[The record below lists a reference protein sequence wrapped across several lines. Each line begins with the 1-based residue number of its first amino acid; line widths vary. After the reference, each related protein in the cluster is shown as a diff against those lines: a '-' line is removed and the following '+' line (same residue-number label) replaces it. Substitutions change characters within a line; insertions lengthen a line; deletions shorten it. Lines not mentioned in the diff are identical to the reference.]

1 MDRSTEPTPSDA
13 EETRGSAGSRA
24 AGRHQAIAPAR
35 RRRLLALLVGL
46 TVVVLVVD
54 QATKYL
60 AVTRLEPGEY
70 VPVIGDFLGL
80 SLVFNSGAAF
90 SFAEGSTWFF
100 TIAAT
105 VVTVVIVVV
114 ARRLGSLAWAIALGA
129 LLGGNL
135 GNLADRLFRE
145 PGFGV
150 GHVVDMINY
159 NNWFVGNVADIA
171 IVLSA
176 IAIAVLTFRGIGVDG
191 RRLVPAGHRAE
202 ETAGTGTAGA
212 AEHVETREK
221 VAGDEAST
229 AVGPEVAGP
238 ERHGAPDEEASSAVG
253 REGTAPEQSRDAD
266 EEASSAV
273 EPGDGAT
280 TTNGLDRG

>member
-13 EETRGSAGSRA
+13 EETRGSDGASP
-24 AGRHQAIAPAR
+24 AGRHLTIAPAR
-35 RRRLLALLVGL
+35 RRRLLALLAGL
-46 TVVVLVVD
+46 AVVVLVVD
-54 QATKYL
+54 QIVKYL

-70 VPVIGDFLGL
+70 VPIIGDLLGL

-105 VVTVVIVVV
+105 VVTAVIIVV

-176 IAIAVLTFRGIGVDG
+176 IAVAVLTFRGISVDG
-191 RRLVPAGHRAE
+191 RRLAPAGHVDPEVKAAVDEEPSSAVESDETTPEQDRA
-202 ETAGTGTAGA
+202 A
-212 AEHVETREK
+212 A
-221 VAGDEAST
+221 DEAST
-229 AVGPEVAGP
+229 AV
-238 ERHGAPDEEASSAVG
+238 
-253 REGTAPEQSRDAD
+253 
-266 EEASSAV
+266 
-273 EPGDGAT
+273 EPGDGT
-280 TTNGLDRG
+280 TTNGTDRG

>member
-13 EETRGSAGSRA
+13 EETRGSDGSSA
-24 AGRHQAIAPAR
+24 AGRHLAIAPAR

-54 QATKYL
+54 QVVKYL

-70 VPVIGDFLGL
+70 VPIIGDLLGL

-100 TIAAT
+100 TIAAV
-105 VVTVVIVVV
+105 VVTAVIIVV

-176 IAIAVLTFRGIGVDG
+176 IAIAVLTFRGLSVDG
-191 RRLVPAGHRAE
+191 RRLAPAGHGYE
-202 ETAGTGTAGA
+202 ETRGAEAADVADATGDVDPEEKTAA
-212 AEHVETREK
+212 VDE
-221 VAGDEAST
+221 EASA
-229 AVGPEVAGP
+229 AVGPE
-238 ERHGAPDEEASSAVG
+238 E
-253 REGTAPEQSRDAD
+253 TAPEQNRDG
-266 EEASSAV
+266 
-273 EPGDGAT
+273 PT
-280 TTNGLDRG
+280 TANGTDRG

>member
-13 EETRGSAGSRA
+13 EQTHRSTDSSAG
-24 AGRHQAIAPAR
+24 GRHQATAPAR

-90 SFAEGSTWFF
+90 SFAEGSTWIF

-105 VVTVVIVVV
+105 VVTTVIIVV

-145 PGFGV
+145 PGFGK

-176 IAIAVLTFRGIGVDG
+176 IGIAVLTFRGLGVDG
-191 RRLVPAGHRAE
+191 RRLAPAGPDAE
-202 ETAGTGTAGA
+202 ATT
-212 AEHVETREK
+212 
-221 VAGDEAST
+221 D
-229 AVGPEVAGP
+229 
-238 ERHGAPDEEASSAVG
+238 DEASSAVEP
-253 REGTAPEQSRDAD
+253 EGTGPDRDPTTD
-266 EEASSAV
+266 EEASTAV

-280 TTNGLDRG
+280 TADGSDRG